1 MSIDWK
7 KAQAALGVTADGAP
21 GRKTYGALLARAAA
35 RTADTAIDSMA
46 QALAQYADDF
56 GQDATPARLAEFV
69 AQIEHET
76 GGFRRFVENLNY
88 TTAAGVQRTWP
99 SRFPTLASAQTC
111 VRNPEALA
119 NKVYARPKE
128 GNTQP
133 GDGFRYRGRGALQL
147 TFRNNYRRFG
157 ELLDLP
163 LEANPDLAADPAV
176 SVRIALEFF
185 KLGRVNAAI
194 DKGDFREARR
204 ITNGGALGLED
215 VAATRKRLLAVLS

>member
-1 MSIDWK
+1 MIDWK
-7 KAQAALGVTADGAP
+7 KAQARLGVLADGQP
-21 GRKTYGALLARAAA
+21 GRKTYAALLASAAA
-35 RTADTAIDSMA
+35 TTVTTAIDTMA
-46 QALAQYADDF
+46 AALAQYAPTF
-56 GQDATPARLAEFV
+56 GQDATPSRLAEFV

-88 TTAAGVQRTWP
+88 TSAAGLQRTWP
-99 SRFPTLASAQTC
+99 SRFPTAESARPF
-111 VRNPEALA
+111 VRNPEGLA

-163 LEANPDLAADPAV
+163 LEANPDLAADPGV

-185 KLGRVNAAI
+185 KLGRVNSVI
-194 DKGDFREARR
+194 DQGNFREARR
-204 ITNGGALGLED
+204 ITNGGALGLEE
-215 VAATRKRLLAVLS
+215 VAAVRKRLLAVLA